1 MSKYPAP
8 STMAQSSFQS
18 SLSSSWIP
26 SHHRA
31 ISGWHHLNR
40 VGSIGQL
47 LLIDSQRRSF
57 FHFSKHYCVSRF
69 YVSVSINL
77 LIILF
82 AEIIL
87 NQDSPLPSSIYQ
99 PNTIPDVFIA
109 FLDPS
114 QGDPHHQPA
123 DIPHLVRAA
132 VVVVQQCVVAVP
144 HPVWSDCTPGI
155 IEGDLKYLIG
165 LVD

>member
-57 FHFSKHYCVSRF
+57 FHFSKHYCVSIF

-77 LIILF
+77 LIIP
-82 AEIIL
+82 
-87 NQDSPLPSSIYQ
+87 DSPLPSSIYQ

-123 DIPHLVRAA
+123 DIPHLVSVAI
-132 VVVVQQCVVAVP
+132 VVVQQCVVTIP
-144 HPVWSDCTPGI
+144 HPVWCDGTPGI
-155 IEGDLKYLIG
+155 MERDLNYLI
-165 LVD
+165 